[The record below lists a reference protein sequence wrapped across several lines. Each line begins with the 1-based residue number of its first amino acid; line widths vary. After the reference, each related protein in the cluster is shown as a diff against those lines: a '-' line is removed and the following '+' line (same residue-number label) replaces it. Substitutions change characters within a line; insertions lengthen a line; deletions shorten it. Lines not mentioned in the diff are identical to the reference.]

1 MEEPAERIEVKAA
14 IKVGNRELSDGKARK
29 GQKIFLAVER
39 HWEVGRVR
47 DTGARNEMEPH
58 VELILSVTQQ
68 PEEPAFAVHHGTNV
82 L

>member
-14 IKVGNRELSDGKARK
+14 IKVADRELSDGKAGI
-29 GQKIFLAVER
+29 GQKILAVER

>member
-1 MEEPAERIEVKAA
+1 MVRQ
-14 IKVGNRELSDGKARK
+14 GKDKR
-29 GQKIFLAVER
+29 IFLAVER

-68 PEEPAFAVHHGTNV
+68 PEEPAFADHHGTNV

>member
-1 MEEPAERIEVKAA
+1 MVRQ
-14 IKVGNRELSDGKARK
+14 GKDKR
-29 GQKIFLAVER
+29 FLLAVER

-82 L
+82 LHCDTALCEQRNSGIHAYHST

>member
-1 MEEPAERIEVKAA
+1 MVRQ
-14 IKVGNRELSDGKARK
+14 GKDKRSL
-29 GQKIFLAVER
+29 LAVER